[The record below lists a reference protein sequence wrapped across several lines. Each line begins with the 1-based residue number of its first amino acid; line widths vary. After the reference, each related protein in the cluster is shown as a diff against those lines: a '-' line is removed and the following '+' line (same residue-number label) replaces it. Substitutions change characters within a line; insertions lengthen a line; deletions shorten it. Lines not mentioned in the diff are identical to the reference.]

1 MMRQLVKRAGYVVAA
16 VLLALVG
23 VVTGAGTA
31 SADPLEAVTDTPL
44 RVQGCAS
51 AGCVRDVLEIPRDST
66 VTTFCLRNGYN
77 IIYTGPTTG
86 RGGFVHRSVLV
97 AADEGAQTAI
107 CDTADAGVFSSVGV
121 GSTNLRPCSSAN
133 CVDIGDAFL
142 NDLATVYCQLGNDPP
157 GQVDNRWFLLYIS
170 DTRNAGFLPVTAM
183 NQRPIMPSC
192 NDV

>member
-51 AGCVRDVLEIPRDST
+51 AGCVQDVVQIPRDTT
-66 VTTFCLRNGYN
+66 VTTFCLRNQYN
-77 IIYTGPTTG
+77 VIYTGPSTG

-97 AADEGAQTAI
+97 AADEGEQTAV
-107 CDTADAGVFSSVGV
+107 CDSADAGVFSSVGV
-121 GSTNLRPCSSAN
+121 GSANLSSCSGP

-157 GQVDNRWFLLYIS
+157 GQADNRWFLLYIS

-183 NQRPIMPSC
+183 IQRPIMPSC
-192 NDV
+192 NNV